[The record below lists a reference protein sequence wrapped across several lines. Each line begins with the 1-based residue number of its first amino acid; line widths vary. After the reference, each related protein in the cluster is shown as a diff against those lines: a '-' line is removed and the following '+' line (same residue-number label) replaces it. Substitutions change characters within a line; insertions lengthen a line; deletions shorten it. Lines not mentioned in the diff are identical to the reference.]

1 MSTELRTSLDTLR
14 RLAGA
19 VVLQLAPVS
28 RSGLLDPGALDIA
41 LALRRAGAR
50 SIVAGPVPARIAELQ
65 VAGIEWLALAHD
77 SINPFRLR
85 ANAKRLEA
93 FISAERVDVI
103 HAYNAGAAWS
113 AMAATEKL
121 AVWLVTSLPESVP
134 PRHSLRGLFQTPLA
148 RADHMIAHSSFTA
161 GPLINRFDIPHER
174 VTVVPHPID
183 AGLFDPATMEPQ
195 RVLKLRNA
203 WKVPQGD
210 RIVLVPGP
218 IAPNSGQA
226 ILVDAVGSLPAAILD
241 GITFVLI
248 GDPNTHRG
256 YLREVLQRAE
266 KLNIGPRLRLAGNCT
281 DWPAAL
287 AAADIVAMPA
297 LEPDALGW
305 PLPQSQA
312 MARPVIASAIG
323 ILPENMLAPPRM
335 PGELRTGWLYPPGDG
350 PALAQALREA
360 LSLDLTSYRA
370 LAARARQ
377 FAQFMF
383 SPQNVAVSVLSV
395 YSRLLAGPR

>member
-1 MSTELRTSLDTLR
+1 MSTDLRSSLDTLR

-19 VVLQLAPVS
+19 VVLQLVPVS
-28 RSGLLDPGALDIA
+28 RDRVLDPGAFDIA
-41 LALRRAGAR
+41 LALRQAGAR
-50 SIVAGPVPARIAELQ
+50 SIIAGPVPTRIVELNA
-65 VAGIEWLALAHD
+65 AGVEWLTLDHD
-77 SINPFRLR
+77 SINPLKLR
-85 ANAKRLEA
+85 ANARRLEA
-93 FISAERVDVI
+93 FVTAERVDVI
-103 HAYNAGAAWS
+103 HAHNAGAAWS

-134 PRHSLRGLFQTPLA
+134 PRRSLRGLFQTPLA
-148 RADHMIAHSSFTA
+148 RGDHMIAHSSFTA
-161 GPLINRFDIPHER
+161 GPLISRFEIPRER
-174 VTVVPHPID
+174 VTIVPHPVD
-183 AGLFDPATMEPQ
+183 PGLFDPASMQPQ
-195 RVLKLRNA
+195 RVLALRNA

-218 IAPNSGQA
+218 IAPGSGQT
-226 ILVDAVGSLPAAILD
+226 ILVDAADSLPAAMLD
-241 GITFVLI
+241 GITFVLV
-248 GDPNTHRG
+248 GNPHADER
-256 YLREVLQRAE
+256 YARELMQRAQQT
-266 KLNIGPRLRLAGNCT
+266 NVISRLRIVDNCT

-297 LEPDALGW
+297 LEPNPFGW
-305 PLPQSQA
+305 PVPQSQA

-335 PGELRTGWLYPPGDG
+335 PGDLRTGWLFPPGDV

-360 LSLDLTSYRA
+360 LSLDLAAYRA

-383 SPQNVAVSVLSV
+383 SPQNVAVSVLNV
-395 YSRLLAGPR
+395 YSQLLAGPR